1 MTKGA
6 QTGLF
11 GFILTL
17 TVIADQVTK
26 VFVRAT
32 LPYAPPKMYAGGILT
47 LIYTQNTGAFLSL
60 GANLPPIVR
69 TIIFSVFVALALA
82 VGAFVLLTGRVHNA
96 LDGVALALVIG
107 GGIGNVIDRIQFHGS
122 VTDFIYLAAGPL
134 HTGVFNIADMAIT
147 FGVLWLAFSWVGEKK
162 GDAPV

>member
-1 MTKGA
+1 V
-6 QTGLF
+6 
-11 GFILTL
+11 FI
-17 TVIADQVTK
+17 
-26 VFVRAT
+26 RAT
-32 LPYAPPKMYAGGILT
+32 LPYMPPRIFAGGIVT

-69 TIIFSVFVALALA
+69 TIIFSVFVAAALA

-134 HTGVFNIADMAIT
+134 HTGVFNVADMAIT
-147 FGVLWLAFSWVGEKK
+147 LAVVWLLLSSFAPKK
-162 GDAPV
+162 PASAS

>member
-1 MTKGA
+1 MSIRT
-6 QTGLF
+6 QTSLF
-11 GFILTL
+11 ASILVL
-17 TVIADQVTK
+17 VVIVDQVTK
-26 VFVRAT
+26 VLVRAT
-32 LPYAPPKMYAGGILT
+32 LPYAPPRTYAGGIMT

-60 GANLPPIVR
+60 GANLPAIVR
-69 TIIFSVFVALALA
+69 TIIFSVFVAVALA
-82 VGAFVLLTGRVHNA
+82 VGTFVLLTGRVQNA

-162 GDAPV
+162 KG

>member
-1 MTKGA
+1 MTNRTRTA
-6 QTGLF
+6 LF
-11 GFILTL
+11 GAILAVTI
-17 TVIADQVTK
+17 IADQVSK

-32 LPYAPPKMYAGGILT
+32 LPYMPPKSYGGGILT

-69 TIIFSVFVALALA
+69 TIIFSVFVAAALA

-134 HTGVFNIADMAIT
+134 HTGVFNVADMAIT
-147 FGVLWLAFSWVGEKK
+147 LGVLWLAFSWVGEKK
-162 GDAPV
+162 SDAPA